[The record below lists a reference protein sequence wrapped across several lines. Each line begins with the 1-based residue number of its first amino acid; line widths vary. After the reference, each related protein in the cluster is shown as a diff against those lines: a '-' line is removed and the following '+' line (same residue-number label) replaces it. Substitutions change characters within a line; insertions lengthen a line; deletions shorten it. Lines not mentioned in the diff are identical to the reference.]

1 MQDTEKERSW
11 LLPDSRTASLR
22 PGLYVVA
29 GPIGNMGDVTLRA
42 LDTLACASG
51 VLCED
56 TRVSGKL
63 LARYGIRARLE
74 VYNDH
79 SDEKKRRAVIGR
91 IRDGAAL
98 ALLSDA
104 GTPLISDPGYRL
116 VKEIR
121 EAGLYVT
128 SVPGASA
135 TLTALQLSGL
145 PTDRFSFIGFLPPR
159 SAARRALLEEWK
171 DVPGT
176 LVAFETAPRLLKS
189 LGDIHEVL
197 GGRPVAVARELTKMF
212 EETRC
217 AGAEELIAHYNE
229 NGLPKGEI
237 VLVIGPPEKAI
248 QSGEALEAL
257 LREALST
264 MGTKD
269 AAAHVS
275 RQTGAPR
282 KALYAMALGM
292 APGKNGGGA

>member
-1 MQDTEKERSW
+1 MHTTEKERSW
-11 LLPDSRTASLR
+11 LLPDSRTAALR
-22 PGLYVVA
+22 PGLYIVA

-42 LDTLACASG
+42 LDTLACVSG

-63 LARYGIRARLE
+63 LSRYGIRSRLD

-79 SDEKKRRAVIGR
+79 SDEKKRRAVIER
-91 IRDGAAL
+91 IKGGEAL

-135 TLTALQLSGL
+135 PLTALQLSGL
-145 PTDRFSFIGFLPPR
+145 PTDRFSFIGFLPPK
-159 SAARRALLEEWK
+159 SAARQALLAEWK

-189 LGDIHEVL
+189 LEDIRDVL
-197 GGRPVAVARELTKMF
+197 GGRAVAVARELTKMF
-212 EETRC
+212 EEIRC
-217 AGAEELIAHYNE
+217 EDPETLIAHYTE
-229 NGLPKGEI
+229 SGPPKGEI
-237 VLVIGPPEKAI
+237 VLVIAPPEKDV

-257 LREALST
+257 LAEALLT

-282 KALYAMALGM
+282 KTLYAMAL
-292 APGKNGGGA
+292 ALGKGES